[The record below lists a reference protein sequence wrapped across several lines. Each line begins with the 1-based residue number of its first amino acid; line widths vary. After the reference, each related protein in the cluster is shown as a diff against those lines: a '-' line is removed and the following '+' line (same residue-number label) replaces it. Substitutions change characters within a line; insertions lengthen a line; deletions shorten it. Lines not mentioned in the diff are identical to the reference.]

1 MILAISLIGVPTLL
15 PHNAVSVTAP
25 PSEIVTMIDVS
36 VTPISQSFKPPEE
49 GAPGRREG
57 GGTR

>member
-1 MILAISLIGVPTLL
+1 MILTAVGLLSLNVGSAPTL
-15 PHNAVSVTAP
+15 PAD
-25 PSEIVTMIDVS
+25 IVTMTGI
-36 VTPISQSFKPPEE
+36 PIATSSQSFKPPEE

>member
-1 MILAISLIGVPTLL
+1 MILTATALLSLNVGSAPTL
-15 PHNAVSVTAP
+15 
-25 PSEIVTMIDVS
+25 PSEIVTMLDVS
-36 VTPISQSFKPPEE
+36 ITPISQSFKPPEE